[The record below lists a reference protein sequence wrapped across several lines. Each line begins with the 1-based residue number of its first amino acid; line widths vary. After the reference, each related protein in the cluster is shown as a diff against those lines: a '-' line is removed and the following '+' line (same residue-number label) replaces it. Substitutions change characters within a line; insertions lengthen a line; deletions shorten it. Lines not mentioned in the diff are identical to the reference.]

1 MKNIL
6 LTFAFLG
13 LYAYSFAQ
21 ADGQFIYHKV
31 GSKETLYSLVK
42 KYNTNFATV
51 ETLNPS
57 LADGNSGI
65 KVGQTLK
72 FPKSN
77 SIVANTTAK
86 VSTPAVNTPT
96 APAAKKETKPS
107 TTVAQ
112 NQGGSTSTVNHV
124 VKPKETVFSISKL
137 YNVDISNLVEANNIT
152 SNSIKVGEKL
162 IVDGATIAKMA
173 TSTNRGEELRLKP
186 AGRNVKETGIAQV
199 INTPNKSTKYLAL
212 HRSAPVGSNIKITNE
227 ATGHTIVARVIGNL
241 NEKGP
246 DENIMIKLSPYAYY
260 QLRPRDAKLR
270 ATVEYYLPG
279 AEDEVVSK

>member
-1 MKNIL
+1 MKHFL

-77 SIVANTTAK
+77 SIVTNTVAK
-86 VSTPAVNTPT
+86 VSTPVTNTPA
-96 APAAKKETKPS
+96 APAKKETKPS
-107 TTVAQ
+107 PTVAQ
-112 NQGGSTSTVNHV
+112 SSGGSTSSVSHV

-186 AGRNVKETGIAQV
+186 AGKNIKETGIAQV

-260 QLRPRDAKLR
+260 QLRPRDARLR

>member
-6 LTFAFLG
+6 LTFVFIG
-13 LYAYSFAQ
+13 LFTYSY
-21 ADGQFIYHKV
+21 GQTDNHFIYHKV
-31 GSKETLYSLVK
+31 GPKETLYSLVK

-57 LADGNSGI
+57 LADGNSDI

-72 FPKSN
+72 FPKTN
-77 SIVANTTAK
+77 SSVAIAPSSTASTPNEQNKEQKPTTA
-86 VSTPAVNTPT
+86 
-96 APAAKKETKPS
+96 
-107 TTVAQ
+107 VAQ
-112 NQGGSTSTVNHV
+112 NKDVQSTSKIHV
-124 VKPKETVFSISKL
+124 VKAKETVFSISRL

-162 IVDGATIAKMA
+162 IVDGITIAKMA

-186 AGRNVKETGIAQV
+186 AGKNIKETGIAQV

-212 HRSAPVGSNIKITNE
+212 HRNAPVGSNIKITNE

-260 QLRPRDAKLR
+260 QLRPRDARLR
-270 ATVEYYLPG
+270 ATVEYYLP
-279 AEDEVVSK
+279 ATEDEVVSK

>member
-1 MKNIL
+1 MKHFL

-31 GSKETLYSLVK
+31 GPKETLYSLVK

-65 KVGQTLK
+65 QVGQTIK

-77 SIVANTTAK
+77 SIVANTVAK
-86 VSTPAVNTPT
+86 ASTPATT
-96 APAAKKETKPS
+96 TPAAPTKKETKPNTAVVQS
-107 TTVAQ
+107 S
-112 NQGGSTSTVNHV
+112 GGSTSSVSHV

-186 AGRNVKETGIAQV
+186 AGKNVKETGIAQV

-260 QLRPRDAKLR
+260 QLRPRDARLR

>member
-1 MKNIL
+1 MKHFL

-31 GSKETLYSLVK
+31 GPKETLYSLVK

-65 KVGQTLK
+65 QVGQTIK

-77 SIVANTTAK
+77 SIVANTVAK
-86 VSTPAVNTPT
+86 VNTPASNTTT
-96 APAAKKETKPS
+96 APAKKETKPS

-112 NQGGSTSTVNHV
+112 SSGGSTSSVSHV

-186 AGRNVKETGIAQV
+186 AGKNVKETGIAEV
-199 INTPNKSTKYLAL
+199 IITPNKSTKYLAL

-260 QLRPRDAKLR
+260 QLRPRDARLR
-270 ATVEYYLPG
+270 ATVEYYLPA